1 MKITVQLAVVG
12 ALLVGASAAHAQIGS
27 NRGGQRGGATLPLP
41 QGVQQVVSLDAYNTI
56 IAQTQDDDGN
66 RHYTL
71 IPIMHVYS
79 GGIAALFGGVSI
91 PTEVFVSPAGGRSG
105 NGNNGGFGGGNG
117 FAGGNGNNGFGGG
130 NNGFGG
136 GGNGFGGGGNGFAG
150 GNNNGFGGGGNNG
163 FGGGNGQNPGG
174 GGFGGPGFGGGGNG
188 QSFITRSFGGGGG
201 NGPFQNP
208 GGSFGSTQTS
218 VVGPHGNTQPLNNG
232 SSFGPIF

>member
-27 NRGGQRGGATLPLP
+27 NRAGQRGGATLPLP

-117 FAGGNGNNGFGGG
+117 FAGGNGNNGFGG
-130 NNGFGG
+130 NG
-136 GGNGFGGGGNGFAG
+136 
-150 GNNNGFGGGGNNG
+150 NNGFGGGGNNG

-174 GGFGGPGFGGGGNG
+174 GGFGGPGFGGGFGGGGNG

-218 VVGPHGNTQPLNNG
+218 VVGPNGNTQPLNNG
-232 SSFGPIF
+232 SFFGPIF